1 MSRSAAPEVV
11 LAACPPW
18 KTDCP
23 NLALA
28 YLAATLGASGIPVG
42 VRDFNIELFQKA
54 EPPLRRF
61 WELTASTFWAR
72 PEVYNETFG
81 PATRAF
87 IEQFVAEL
95 ADGPGRWLG
104 FSAHSANVMFTLEV
118 VRLVRQRGCRK
129 RIVIGGP
136 SVQLK
141 EAGVASTLGLVGFK
155 PRGYDDVEVMAE
167 MRRYLDL
174 VDVFVEAEGER
185 TLLELVERERA
196 GVALEETPGAVIWRK
211 GEPAAFVPRPVVED
225 LDTLPAPSF
234 EEFDLEPY
242 TMRALPVLTSRGCVR
257 KCAMCYERV
266 LWPGF
271 RHRSLGAIV
280 GELRGHMERWGVRMF
295 SCNDLLLNGDPYF
308 LGRLCD
314 ALAESGLELQWWG
327 NAVVHKKMD
336 LAYFKRLRAGG
347 LSSLSYGI
355 ESGSQRILDRMKKGY
370 RAEDAG
376 KVLRAGAEAGLNN
389 TINLIVGF
397 PGESEEDHRLTV
409 QFVEEHHEAIHHVGV
424 LATCIVFPHSIL
436 SREWEAFGLDA
447 SSLRP
452 YNPFLPI
459 TEWRDTNGLDAA
471 TRQERFWELYRVIR
485 GHGIGVTGVED
496 DEDLTAERI
505 RELAGKLK
513 HPTAWVREDAIM
525 RLARATGPEL
535 GPVMLEAMDDPSFVV
550 ASQAL
555 LNLARIDL
563 DQAWER
569 ASRLILR
576 SPAWLDHA
584 ATLVLGKRT
593 DGRSLDLLERVLD
606 AERYSRHTAEL
617 RRLLAPHR
625 EIYEVFERFVDEARA
640 GSASALQRL
649 LCPWPWARRRGLRWL
664 AEEAPETVLAGQ
676 VEELGGAVGSLESE
690 ERLLAVRTLARIP
703 DAWTR
708 MPAALLDDPCPRV
721 RCEAVVA
728 VWRGSAAIPAA
739 SEAPD
744 RMRLRVRAR
753 EHVASADPALWPFEG
768 REPHEREF
776 LQRLAVRVVRGEL
789 LGRALREGPLPA
801 RLAALEALR
810 ESPDS
815 ACAEEVAGCLASE
828 DAQVRRMA
836 AAWLGRYGGRTHESR
851 LATLLHDPDLFV
863 SQESIGALAR
873 LRSPLVLRY
882 FPGFLDEHRWPELLD
897 FVRWPVQDCA
907 GVRERAQSLAPQARA
922 GDVSVLERAWAEFD
936 AFGRVCLLATIRETG
951 AIPQA
956 RAVVTAGLEDADP
969 AVRVTAIEVLE
980 AQLDPGMCPVLLAYI
995 RDPDG
1000 RCRAASC
1007 RFLARARCESAR
1019 PAFLGLL
1026 HDSDP
1031 EVREW
1036 AARGLGRLG
1045 HQEDVPVL
1053 RGLLEPAAF
1062 QGLSEEVR
1070 SDLEPLR
1077 KWC

>member
-1 MSRSAAPEVV
+1 
-11 LAACPPW
+11 
-18 KTDCP
+18 
-23 NLALA
+23 
-28 YLAATLGASGIPVG
+28 
-42 VRDFNIELFQKA
+42 
-54 EPPLRRF
+54 
-61 WELTASTFWAR
+61 
-72 PEVYNETFG
+72 
-81 PATRAF
+81 
-87 IEQFVAEL
+87 
-95 ADGPGRWLG
+95 
-104 FSAHSANVMFTLEV
+104 
-118 VRLVRQRGCRK
+118 
-129 RIVIGGP
+129 
-136 SVQLK
+136 
-141 EAGVASTLGLVGFK
+141 
-155 PRGYDDVEVMAE
+155 
-167 MRRYLDL
+167 
-174 VDVFVEAEGER
+174 
-185 TLLELVERERA
+185 
-196 GVALEETPGAVIWRK
+196 
-211 GEPAAFVPRPVVED
+211 
-225 LDTLPAPSF
+225 
-234 EEFDLEPY
+234 
-242 TMRALPVLTSRGCVR
+242 MRALPVLTSRGCVR

-336 LAYFKRLRAGG
+336 LDYFKRLRAGG

-409 QFVEEHHEAIHHVGV
+409 RFVEEHHEAIHHVGV

-496 DEDLTAERI
+496 DEELTAERI

-513 HPTAWVREDAIM
+513 HPTAWVREDAIV
-525 RLARATGPEL
+525 RLARATEPDL

-569 ASRLILR
+569 AARLILR

-593 DGRSLDLLERVLD
+593 DGPSLELLERVLD

-625 EIYEVFERFVDEARA
+625 EIYEAFERFVEAARA
-640 GSASALQRL
+640 GDSSALRGL
-649 LCPWPWARRRGLRWL
+649 LGCPWPWARRRGLRWL
-664 AEEAPETVLAGQ
+664 AEEAPETVPAGQ
-676 VEELGGAVGSLESE
+676 VEGLGGAFSSFESE
-690 ERLLAVRTLARIP
+690 ERLLAVRTLARVP
-703 DAWTR
+703 GAWTR
-708 MPAALLDDPCPRV
+708 LPAALLDDPCPRV
-721 RCEAVVA
+721 RCEAVVT
-728 VWRGSAAIPAA
+728 VWRGAAA
-739 SEAPD
+739 SPAEPEAPEAA
-744 RMRLRVRAR
+744 RLRVRAR
-753 EHVASADPALWPFEG
+753 EQVASVDPTLWPFEG
-768 REPHEREF
+768 REPDEGEF
-776 LQRLAVRVVRGEL
+776 LQRLAVRAGRGEL
-789 LGRALREGPLPA
+789 LGRALCEGPLPA
-801 RLAALEALR
+801 RLAALETLR
-810 ESPDS
+810 ESPD
-815 ACAEEVAGCLASE
+815 AAYAEEVAGCLAS
-828 DAQVRRMA
+828 DKAQVRRLS
-836 AAWLGRYGGRTHESR
+836 AAWLGRHGGRGYESR
-851 LATLLHDPDLFV
+851 LAALLNDPDLFV

-897 FVRWPVQDCA
+897 FVRGPVQDCA
-907 GVRERAQSLAPQARA
+907 GVRARAKSLAPQACA

-936 AFGRVCLLATIRETG
+936 AFGRICLLATIREAG

-956 RAVVTAGLEDADP
+956 RSVVTAGLEDSDP
-969 AVRVTAIEVLE
+969 AVRLTAIEVLE

-995 RDPDG
+995 SDTDG

-1007 RFLARARCESAR
+1007 SFLARARCESAR

-1062 QGLSEEVR
+1062 QGLSDDVR